1 MPQPVLQVIARIRA
15 KSGST
20 ATVRAILRGIVE
32 PTLREPGCVSYRLVQ
47 HTTDPTEFAT
57 MEEWI
62 SLEAEEAHFFTP
74 HILDALAKLSG
85 HLADEPDIRRYR
97 VVL

>member
-1 MPQPVLQVIARIRA
+1 MAQSVLQVIARIRA
-15 KSGST
+15 KPGST

-47 HTTDPTEFAT
+47 HAADPSEFAT

-62 SLEAEEAHFFTP
+62 SAEAEEAHFFTP
-74 HILDALAKLSG
+74 HILDALGKLSG
-85 HLADEPDIRRYR
+85 HLAAEPDIRRYR
-97 VVL
+97 AVL